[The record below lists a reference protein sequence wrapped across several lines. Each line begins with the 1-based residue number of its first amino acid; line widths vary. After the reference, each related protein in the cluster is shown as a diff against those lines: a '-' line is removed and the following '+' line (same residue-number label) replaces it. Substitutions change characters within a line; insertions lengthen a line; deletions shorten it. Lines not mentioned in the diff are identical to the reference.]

1 MVAYPKEKKPM
12 EITVANPQK
21 GRLETIEVTVTE
33 TNTTWFDDCV
43 SPRDIDKITDI
54 DGSLLIT
61 ENEYT
66 YPTLIYGVSREDVG
80 YDQRKARELLDL
92 HEYR

>member
-1 MVAYPKEKKPM
+1 M

-43 SPRDIDKITDI
+43 SPRDIYRITDL
-54 DGSLLIT
+54 DGNLLIT
-61 ENEYT
+61 ENDDT
-66 YPTLIYGVSREDVG
+66 YPIIIYGVSRADIG
-80 YDQRKARELLDL
+80 YDQRRARELRDL
-92 HEYR
+92 HESGW